1 MSEEKLSV
9 RLERHAKV
17 ASSRA
22 HWADVNGEANDWFWK
37 AFAADLDAAAQLAR
51 RVEEA
56 PVGRVPKAKVGDLLL
71 FPVSHDLAGQ
81 RVRLV
86 REG

>member
-1 MSEEKLSV
+1 MSELKLSE
-9 RLERHAKV
+9 RLKIAAKI
-17 ASSRA
+17 
-22 HWADVNGEANDWFWK
+22 H
-37 AFAADLDAAAQLAR
+37 ADLGGHGAIAAVIREAAQLAR

-86 REG
+86 REA